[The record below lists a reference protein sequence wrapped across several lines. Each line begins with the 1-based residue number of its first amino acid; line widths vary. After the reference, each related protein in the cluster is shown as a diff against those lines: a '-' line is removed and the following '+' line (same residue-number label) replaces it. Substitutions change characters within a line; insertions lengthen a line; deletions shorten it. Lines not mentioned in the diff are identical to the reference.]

1 MMELLAGGREDD
13 KVRRRTSRKIQPSDK
28 VTSAKGDALTS
39 KQEEI
44 PNKQEE
50 SQDDHHLSEDL
61 SQMWLAA
68 SILGPKMGYLLSCLS
83 FFFIACFVCLLRQM
97 VRYDDCTDNK

>member
-44 PNKQEE
+44 PNKQE